1 MWIFFGVGGVVVVGE
16 GGGGGE
22 REREGRRGER
32 GRVGTCRVRGAFL
45 GPQLKPSDT
54 CCKLEVTRG
63 HCACVRALLAD
74 IKLADL
80 EITVEA

>member
-1 MWIFFGVGGVVVVGE
+1 MGRGCVDCFWCGW
-16 GGGGGE
+16 GGGGGRGGEGDEGEE
-22 REREGRRGER
+22 RERESGNLSSGRR
-32 GRVGTCRVRGAFL
+32 VF
-45 GPQLKPSDT
+45 GPELKPSDT

>member
-1 MWIFFGVGGVVVVGE
+1 M
-16 GGGGGE
+16 
-22 REREGRRGER
+22 
-32 GRVGTCRVRGAFL
+32 GTCRVGGAFL
-45 GPQLKPSDT
+45 GPELKPSDT

-63 HCACVRALLAD
+63 HCACVHALLTD